1 MSNIVNINTNKDERK
16 TINCLKSECDDK
28 KEYNDY
34 NDKGENVGVVRGCCG
49 MGNSTPYPLTPSYS

>member
-34 NDKGENVGVVRGCCG
+34 NDKGENSGGERDCGG